1 MMDIETILGAEGC
14 PRLRLTGS
22 IARIAFESGLSNW
35 QVSISHD
42 TGLAIAF
49 VLLS

>member
-1 MMDIETILGAEGC
+1 MREIETISEADGS
-14 PRLRLTGS
+14 PRLLLVGS
-22 IARIAFESGLSNW
+22 VAGNALGNGLANW

-42 TGLAIAF
+42 AGVAIAF